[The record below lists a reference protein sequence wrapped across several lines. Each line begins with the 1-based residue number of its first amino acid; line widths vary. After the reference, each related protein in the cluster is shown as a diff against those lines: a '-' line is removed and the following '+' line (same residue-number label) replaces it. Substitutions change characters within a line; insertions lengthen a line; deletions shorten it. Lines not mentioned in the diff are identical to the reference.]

1 VPEQT
6 LPQQPEFA
14 ALPHDRQGFS
24 CGTISALFPRKLNVA
39 TMQSTKISGRYGFTL
54 VELLVVIAIIG
65 ILVGLLLPAVSSARS
80 AARRMECQ
88 AQLQQIGAGI
98 VNYSGID
105 KRRRMCSGGFSW
117 KRDGA
122 VTEVG
127 WVADLVNSGIPV
139 GSMLC
144 SSNDAQLASAYTD
157 LLDEADVA
165 VIGSGATERATFAD
179 PDGDSLGSDT
189 IALQSGAQGLNTCRK
204 IATNTSEPYHAPGS
218 ERSELVRTE
227 IYNRQY
233 NTNYTAHWF
242 LVRSRVRLSPNGS
255 LAALG
260 TTTDPNLIAL
270 TSTRGPLTTALLD
283 NATASSSLVPILAD
297 GAPGGSTPIG
307 NDLSGEIRGGEI
319 TVPFTTSGPIV
330 REAHGSSSS
339 DTFDHFIFSGGTT
352 RSTWLAA
359 WWENTRQ
366 DLRQF
371 GVVHGN
377 VCNVLMADGS
387 VRMYYDTDGDF
398 QLNTGFASADSDPNS
413 TFIVGDIAKD
423 AEVSEVEMYSRW
435 DLIPLKFK

>member
-1 VPEQT
+1 M
-6 LPQQPEFA
+6 L
-14 ALPHDRQGFS
+14 
-24 CGTISALFPRKLNVA
+24 I
-39 TMQSTKISGRYGFTL
+39 TKISDRRGFTL
-54 VELLVVIAIIG
+54 VELLVVIGIIG

-88 AQLQQIGAGI
+88 AHLQQIGAGI

-117 KRDGA
+117 NRDGA

-144 SSNDAQLASAYTD
+144 ASNEAQLASAYKD
-157 LLDEADVA
+157 LLDEANVSI
-165 VIGSGATERATFAD
+165 VGSGSTARVDFAD
-179 PDGDSLGSDT
+179 PDGDSLGSET

-204 IATNTSEPYHAPGS
+204 IATNTGEPYHAPGDA
-218 ERSELVRTE
+218 RSELIRTE
-227 IYNRQY
+227 VYNRQY

-242 LVRSRVRLSPNGS
+242 FIRSRVRLSPNGS
-255 LAALG
+255 LAAVG
-260 TTTDPNLIAL
+260 TTTTPNLLSL

-297 GAPGGSTPIG
+297 GSPGGAGAIG
-307 NDLSGEIRGGEI
+307 NDLSGEIRGGEP
-319 TVPFTTSGPIV
+319 TVPFTTSGPII

-339 DTFDHFIFSGGTT
+339 DTFSHFIFDGGTT

-371 GVVHGN
+371 GVVHNN

-387 VRMYYDTDGDF
+387 VRMYYDTDGDG
-398 QLNTGFASADSDPNS
+398 QLNTGFPSGDSDPNS
-413 TFIVGDIAKD
+413 TFIVGDITKD